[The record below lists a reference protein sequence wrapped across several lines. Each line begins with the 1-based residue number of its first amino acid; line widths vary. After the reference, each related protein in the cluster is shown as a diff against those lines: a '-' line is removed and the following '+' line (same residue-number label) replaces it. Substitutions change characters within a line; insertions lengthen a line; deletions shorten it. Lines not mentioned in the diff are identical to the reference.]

1 MQEFKIIGKIELPEK
16 KIKPEEYREFL
27 EHKLADNSRE
37 VNEEFDQ
44 NFLDEKGAILMSEG
58 DDLESDQKFV
68 ADLESNWASEQ
79 HKTVELWQQSKD
91 KNPATITEMA
101 VTASLHRLLSERFIV
116 ARASTYDD
124 YRYGID
130 NVLIDKET
138 GAVVCGLDEVLG
150 HEGDDGASKK
160 EEKIKKILAKG
171 GASLKYGAT
180 LKDGK
185 LERQSL
191 KNIPTFYLS
200 LSKEELDNLL
210 KDLKNNNEATDRE
223 RALAA
228 KIILS
233 LEQQAERNR
242 VEVKNN
248 VLADNFESF
257 KASLGIIKKQ
267 INKN

>member
-27 EHKLADNSRE
+27 EHKLADNGRE
-37 VNEEFDQ
+37 VNEELGED
-44 NFLDEKGAILMSEG
+44 FLDEKGTILMSG
-58 DDLESDQKFV
+58 GLELENDQQFV
-68 ADLESNWASEQ
+68 ADLENNWAREQ
-79 HKTVELWQQSKD
+79 HKTVGEWRQSKD
-91 KNPATITEMA
+91 RNPATIAEMA
-101 VTASLHRLLSERFIV
+101 VTASLHRLLKERFIV
-116 ARASTYDD
+116 ARASVYDD

-150 HEGDDGASKK
+150 HDGDDGASKK

-180 LKDGK
+180 INNGK

-210 KDLKNNNEATDRE
+210 KDLKGSAEATERE
-223 RALAA
+223 KDLAL
-228 KIILS
+228 KIISS
-233 LEQQAERNR
+233 LERQAESNKM
-242 VEVKNN
+242 EIKNED
-248 VLADNFESF
+248 LALNFEKFST
-257 KASLGIIKKQ
+257 SLEIIKKQ

>member
-16 KIKPEEYREFL
+16 KIRPEEYREFL
-27 EHKLADNSRE
+27 EHKLADNGRE
-37 VNEEFDQ
+37 VNEELGED
-44 NFLDEKGAILMSEG
+44 FLDDKGTVLMSG
-58 DDLESDQKFV
+58 GADLESDQKFV
-68 ADLESNWASEQ
+68 VDLENNWAREQ
-79 HKTVELWQQSKD
+79 HKTVEEWRYSKD

-101 VTASLHRLLSERFIV
+101 VTASLHRLLKERFIV
-116 ARASTYDD
+116 ARASVYDD

-150 HEGDDGASKK
+150 HEGDDGAAKK

-180 LKDGK
+180 IKEGK

-210 KDLKNNNEATDRE
+210 KDLKDNNEATDRE

-233 LEQQAERNR
+233 LEQQAERNMA
-242 VEVKNN
+242 EVKNET
-248 VLADNFESF
+248 LANNFESF
-257 KASLGIIKKQ
+257 KASLEVIKTK